1 MKKLRQL
8 LVGACAVLLMGLA
21 PPGFAQSH
29 AIQAAVGI
37 AMHVDAFD
45 VEQVAQLAE
54 GATLNF
60 SVYGT
65 PDASAMV
72 RIDGAADALMLREV
86 DPGVYEGRYVLGE
99 HDRIALDGRA
109 TATLWRGEAQATA
122 VLEEPLVFDS
132 GTPVAAAEDPAPG
145 CADCGVIEAIRPV
158 EIAGE
163 PGYGGAIAGGVVGAI
178 VGNQVGRG
186 DGRRLARILGA
197 VGGAYAGREIE
208 RQQLARTEYEM
219 SVRLPDGA
227 SAVRRYGSPPPF
239 RVGDRVRLV
248 GRSVLPDPLT
258 GLGH

>member
-1 MKKLRQL
+1 MKKLRQR
-8 LVGACAVLLMGLA
+8 LVVACALLLMGLA
-21 PPGFAQSH
+21 LPGLAQSRD
-29 AIQAAVGI
+29 IQDAVGI

-45 VEQVAQLAE
+45 VEQVAHLAE
-54 GATLNF
+54 GTSLNF

-99 HDRIALDGRA
+99 HDRIARDGRA
-109 TATLWRGEAQATA
+109 TATLWRGEAVARA
-122 VLEEPLVFDS
+122 VLEEALVLDL
-132 GTPVAAAEDPAPG
+132 GTPVAAAEAPAPA

-163 PGYGGAIAGGVVGAI
+163 PGYGGAIAGGVIGAI

-186 DGRRLARILGA
+186 DGRRMARILGA
-197 VGGAYAGREIE
+197 VGGAYVGRAIE
-208 RQQLARTEYEM
+208 RQQLRRTEYEM
-219 SVRLPDGA
+219 VVRLPDGA

-239 RVGDRVRLV
+239 RVGDRVRV
-248 GRSVLPDPLT
+248 AGRSVLPDPLA
-258 GLGH
+258 GH